1 MLTLFKHS
9 NIRHIQSLVYN
20 HRKKLAKNTIIF
32 HKFTFCRTLSVCLV
46 CSVWLVFI
54 LFLLFL
60 SMWLSFLI
68 SKGST
73 DKNDIL
79 TFWTFDFPVN
89 VVLPLSKRWR
99 YISRVGLNSDS
110 LILCRESLT
119 LFCRHIWV
127 KLGFVNSGSISL
139 GVLLVPCI
147 PRLFHLL
154 SENKEKTC
162 SPFCPGIPT
171 VQQPSGNRPLKFQ
184 DLVLDIWHRQQNPS
198 LLILPALHKL
208 NVTNITSTQCELNP
222 KHQVPLGVVLSQ
234 VPRQAVDRL
243 GNMGCFR
250 Y

>member
-1 MLTLFKHS
+1 MLTLLFKHS
-9 NIRHIQSLVYN
+9 TIRHIQSLVFN
-20 HRKKLAKNTIIF
+20 HLEKLAKNTIIF
-32 HKFTFCRTLSVCLV
+32 PQVHVLAHIFYLFGLV
-46 CSVWLVFI
+46 VFYFFI
-54 LFLLFL
+54 YIFLINF
-60 SMWLSFLI
+60 FKYVVVFFFI

-79 TFWTFDFPVN
+79 TLWTFDFPVN
-89 VVLPLSKRWR
+89 AVLPLSKRWR

-198 LLILPALHKL
+198 LLILPALAQ
-208 NVTNITSTQCELNP
+208 T
-222 KHQVPLGVVLSQ
+222 
-234 VPRQAVDRL
+234 
-243 GNMGCFR
+243 
-250 Y
+250 